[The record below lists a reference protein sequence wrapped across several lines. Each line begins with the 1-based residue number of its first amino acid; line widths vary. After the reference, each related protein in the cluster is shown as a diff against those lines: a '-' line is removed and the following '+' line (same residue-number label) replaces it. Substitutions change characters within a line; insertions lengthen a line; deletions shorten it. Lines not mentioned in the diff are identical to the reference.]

1 MGDRVPLLGVD
12 EAREE
17 DRVPDEEDGRVVA
30 NLRNGVNWLFLAN
43 RAIKAHFKGGT
54 SLGLGSKAWA

>member
-17 DRVPDEEDGRVVA
+17 DRIPDKEDGRVVA
-30 NLRNGVNWLFLAN
+30 NLRNGVNWLFPAN
-43 RAIKAHFKGGT
+43 RA
-54 SLGLGSKAWA
+54 